1 MPHASLVKVE
11 HPPRSKRPNVVYL
24 HNQLFVAPFH
34 QRKGRLVEPAIANA
48 TELIAQ
54 VCLYCL
60 SRDALQE
67 FDFRLRL
74 EDDAGE
80 DINTIA
86 LALFST

>member
-1 MPHASLVKVE
+1 MLRSL
-11 HPPRSKRPNVVYL
+11 R
-24 HNQLFVAPFH
+24 
-34 QRKGRLVEPAIANA
+34 GRLVEPAVPNA

>member
-1 MPHASLVKVE
+1 LSQTIQGKTATASAKTT
-11 HPPRSKRPNVVYL
+11 
-24 HNQLFVAPFH
+24 
-34 QRKGRLVEPAIANA
+34 I
-48 TELIAQ
+48 I
-54 VCLYCL
+54 L

>member
-1 MPHASLVKVE
+1 RITTAESLSERNSVTIPVTCFSSLSQTIQGKTATASAKTT
-11 HPPRSKRPNVVYL
+11 
-24 HNQLFVAPFH
+24 
-34 QRKGRLVEPAIANA
+34 I
-48 TELIAQ
+48 I
-54 VCLYCL
+54 L